1 MQMSQQP
8 LDFLF
13 ACGDDTSD
21 ESVFTVL
28 KTVRANQP
36 KAKIVTCALSNSP
49 SQAKYF
55 VPDAVALVRLFE
67 QLADVE

>member
-1 MQMSQQP
+1 MSEKP
-8 LDFLF
+8 FDFVF

-28 KTVRANQP
+28 KNIRSNQP
-36 KAKIVTCALSNSP
+36 KEPKVVTCALSNSP
-49 SQAKYF
+49 SQARYF
-55 VPDAVALVRLFE
+55 VPDIAALGRLFR